1 MPKMAH
7 PAAPIGQHYGKRDME
22 RIGIFAETGWL
33 HGVPYVSPHGY
44 EFRKGGTKGR
54 QLLPGGGKT
63 KVGLQDCYFDKG
75 PFKRIFEKEAYS
87 SAIRE
92 NYLASMAS
100 SKKNISSAAFL
111 AGAPSKKHS
120 TPGDFYGTFAGRVKA
135 MSRQEKSTPQHG
147 AELPNVKTNPGKKG
161 TYGYAD
167 TTFNK
172 FPKHM
177 SEPYQSRYGMA
188 AANQRLILD
197 GPFISTI
204 YPSPCFNGNPWHVV
218 KPGSTYIRRSETK
231 PKYQGVVWV
240 PPQFPKKVRPVQKTL
255 NYAAFL
261 YFTWRNQFYYH
272 KVITNFYPIH
282 YSQAIIMMAALANF
296 LHTSQTNTLTSSK
309 LCEVLW
315 SQMCSI
321 HKFVRRA
328 CTLHLWSTKMWTS
341 VSMPKTGA
349 ASRQCLTH
357 NWKIFK
363 RGERITL
370 I

>member
-7 PAAPIGQHYGKRDME
+7 PAAPIGQHFGKRDME

-100 SKKNISSAAFL
+100 SKKNVSSAAFL

-240 PPQFPKKVRPVQKTL
+240 PPQFPKKPGNNHDGCFSK
-255 NYAAFL
+255 FPP
-261 YFTWRNQFYYH
+261 H
-272 KVITNFYPIH
+272 KPDKYIDIFKIMRGPLEPNVFYPQIRQKSM
-282 YSQAIIMMAALANF
+282 Y
-296 LHTSQTNTLTSSK
+296 T
-309 LCEVLW
+309 
-315 SQMCSI
+315 
-321 HKFVRRA
+321 
-328 CTLHLWSTKMWTS
+328 TS
-341 VSMPKTGA
+341 VVNKNVDFRVNA
-349 ASRQCLTH
+349 K
-357 NWKIFK
+357 NWRGFK
-363 RGERITL
+363 AVSYT
-370 I
+370 